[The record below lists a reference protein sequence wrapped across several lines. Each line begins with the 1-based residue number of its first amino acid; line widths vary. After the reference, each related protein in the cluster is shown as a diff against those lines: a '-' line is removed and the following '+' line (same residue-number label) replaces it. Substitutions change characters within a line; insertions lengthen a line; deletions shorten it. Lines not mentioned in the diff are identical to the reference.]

1 MARPAPIV
9 IAFFYES
16 ISLYLSK
23 GYSLEECMELDKDTT
38 IDAIIQ
44 SMRSNG
50 YDVVPVGDIDE
61 LVRRIGLGEHKNWD
75 LGFSISEGMHGTG
88 REAQIPGI
96 LEAYQIPTVFSD
108 AATLAL
114 GLDKAKT
121 KMVLEYFGIP
131 TAPFAVVPA
140 SCSDDT
146 TRPVISHILQRSRH
160 ERELREF
167 PLFIKPS
174 CEGSSKGIYSFCK
187 VNSPSELTD
196 GVQKLQTKFPRQSIL
211 IERYLGG
218 HEYSV
223 SLLGTGASTRVIGT
237 LHLDWDAARKRKCQS
252 DLAEI
257 SDDIFARGFL
267 DVENKNTE
275 NDKDVMKFLMS
286 AESPEAQASEQ
297 LALQVWRV
305 MELRDAGRVDIRWG
319 ADGKPY
325 VLEVNPLPGLAPG
338 YSFLTETARLQGI
351 SHEKLIGEII
361 SSAIERNPHL
371 KSLKI
376 RDK

>member
-121 KMVLEYFGIP
+121 KVSVLIHNIYFLFISNMTTELHTKGCINFQMVLEYFGIP

-325 VLEVNPLPGLAPG
+325 VLEVCATYFPER
-338 YSFLTETARLQGI
+338 LTMP
-351 SHEKLIGEII
+351 S
-361 SSAIERNPHL
+361 
-371 KSLKI
+371 
-376 RDK
+376 